1 MSVPVPAVRR
11 PGLWRRSG
19 AVILLVL
26 LAVTLVTGCGRLSR
40 KDYVHKGDAI
50 CRATNAESMKTP
62 VPDKTNVRATA
73 DYLRTQSKLLIA
85 QADRIDALKAP
96 KQDEPRLRDVF
107 RRQRDALTQLQ
118 TAADQYQLGD
128 ETAANI
134 STNSAKQAL
143 VEVRQD
149 LQGYGSVDCAQ
160 Q

>member
-1 MSVPVPAVRR
+1 VPVP
-11 PGLWRRSG
+11 GIWRRSG
-19 AVILLVL
+19 AAVLLVL
-26 LAVTLVTGCGRLSR
+26 LALTLVAGCGRLSK
-40 KDYVHKGDAI
+40 KDYVRKADAI
-50 CRATNAESMKTP
+50 CRATNAESAKTP
-62 VPDKTNVRATA
+62 VPDKTNVLATA
-73 DYLRTQSKLLIA
+73 DYRRSQAKLLIA

-96 KQDEPRLRDVF
+96 KRDEPRLRDVF

-118 TAADQYQLGD
+118 KAADQYQLGD

-134 STNSAKQAL
+134 TTNSAKQAL